1 MDERQ
6 IVRNIKKLRQNQKMS
21 LEQLAKNAGLT
32 RGYVSKIENAQK
44 APLFQ
49 H

>member
-6 IVRNIKKLRQNQKMS
+6 IVRNIKKLRQSQEMS

-32 RGYVSKIENAQK
+32 KGYVSKIESAHK
-44 APLFQ
+44 APLVQ